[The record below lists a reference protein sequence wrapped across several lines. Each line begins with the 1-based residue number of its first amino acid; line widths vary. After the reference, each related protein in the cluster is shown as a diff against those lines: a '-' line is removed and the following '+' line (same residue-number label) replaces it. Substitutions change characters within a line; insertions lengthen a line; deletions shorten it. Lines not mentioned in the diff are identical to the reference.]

1 MLWTLIVVILGGGAG
16 STSGTTSFTVE
27 RIETEK
33 ACKAT
38 GDIFVKRI
46 GESRYVTYHC
56 AKVSM

>member
-1 MLWTLIVVILGGGAG
+1 MFWTLIVVILGGQSAG
-16 STSGTTSFTVE
+16 TSGTTSFTVE

-46 GESRYVTYHC
+46 GENRYITYHC
-56 AKVSM
+56 AEVRR